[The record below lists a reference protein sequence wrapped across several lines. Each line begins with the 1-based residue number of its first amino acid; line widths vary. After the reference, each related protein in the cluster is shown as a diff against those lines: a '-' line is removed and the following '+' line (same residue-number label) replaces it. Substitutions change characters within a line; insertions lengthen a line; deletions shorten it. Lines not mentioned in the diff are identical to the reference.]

1 MKVYDDD
8 EDELVD
14 VDLDD
19 GEGEAAVVSTRND
32 PLSKSLQVGDMGFF
46 LRRTEFFGLKNLSY
60 YATVND
66 IRYFI
71 YVPLSQI
78 HLQQ

>member
-19 GEGEAAVVSTRND
+19 GESEAAVVSTRND
-32 PLSKSLQVGDMGFF
+32 PLSKSLQVGEMEFF

-60 YATVND
+60 YATVMISD
-66 IRYFI
+66 I